1 MNTQT
6 HHRSLLFNRR
16 WPPLRKIRIHSVT
29 AYGPFYRSESFELH
43 KILRAVRKGQFSAP
57 AKFTSGL
64 TTPSQS
70 LASQDA
76 NSSTLGSAMP
86 TQKSWTLD
94 DHGCFARLNVANPWW
109 CGCKRLTR
117 YYRNGIG
124 HWSSVPLRWWTL
136 VWRWYGGVGTGPD
149 FGYKYGEKWT
159 RSPNGKTLKTLA
171 LLSRCTTAA

>member
-57 AKFTSGL
+57 AKFTTGL

-70 LASQDA
+70 LAPQVRGR
-76 NSSTLGSAMP
+76 LGP
-86 TQKSWTLD
+86 LGQRRNL
-94 DHGCFARLNVANPWW
+94 
-109 CGCKRLTR
+109 KR
-117 YYRNGIG
+117 
-124 HWSSVPLRWWTL
+124 
-136 VWRWYGGVGTGPD
+136 
-149 FGYKYGEKWT
+149 F
-159 RSPNGKTLKTLA
+159 
-171 LLSRCTTAA
+171 TAAASPALPGR